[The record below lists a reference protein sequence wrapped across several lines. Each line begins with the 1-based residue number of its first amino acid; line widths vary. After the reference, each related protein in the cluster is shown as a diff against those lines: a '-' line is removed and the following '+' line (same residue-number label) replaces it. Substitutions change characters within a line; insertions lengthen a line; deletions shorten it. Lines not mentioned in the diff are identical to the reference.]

1 MSKLTEAL
9 FPRSTH
15 AVLSTLFT
23 RPDGLHL
30 RGLMSA
36 TGLGSA
42 SAQRELKKLLDA
54 GILTR
59 KENGKV
65 LLYQP
70 NVDSP
75 VYAEL
80 RAIIEKTDGVAQTL
94 RNALL
99 PFVSG
104 IEKAFIYGSLARAED
119 HARSDID
126 LLVIADTLGSAD
138 LYPAMLETEK
148 LLGRRISLTIY
159 RPDEFERRLHANNH
173 FLSAVMAGP
182 RIDLIGGNDEQQG
195 FGESRENRP
204 VDG

>member
-9 FPRSTH
+9 FPKSTH
-15 AVLSTLFT
+15 AVLSTLFAQ
-23 RPDGLHL
+23 PEGLHL

-59 KENGKV
+59 RESGKV

-70 NVDSP
+70 NTDSP

-80 RAIIEKTDGVAQTL
+80 RSIIGKTHGVAQTIG
-94 RNALL
+94 NALR
-99 PFVSG
+99 PFASG
-104 IEKAFIYGSLARAED
+104 IRQAFLYGSVARGED

-126 LLVIADTLGSAD
+126 LLIVADALGSAD
-138 LYPAMLETEK
+138 LYPVILQAEQS
-148 LLGRRISLTIY
+148 LGRKVSMTIY
-159 RPDEFERRLHANNH
+159 RPDEYERRLKTRNH
-173 FLSAVMAGP
+173 FLSKVMAGP
-182 RIDLIGGNDEQQG
+182 RIDLMGSGDGKQG
-195 FGESRENRP
+195 IGESRENRATES
-204 VDG
+204 